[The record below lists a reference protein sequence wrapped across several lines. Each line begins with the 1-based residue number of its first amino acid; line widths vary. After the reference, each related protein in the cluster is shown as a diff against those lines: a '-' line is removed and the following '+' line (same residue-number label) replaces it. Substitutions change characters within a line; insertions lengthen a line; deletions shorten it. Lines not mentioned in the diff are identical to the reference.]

1 MSYSLP
7 RAIGAQT
14 TTRSIAA
21 LWLGAL
27 LALSAPAAAAPPEPS
42 SSALVPIGELP
53 PLPTLEP
60 IRKIE
65 ADPEALKELD
75 GLLARL
81 VSDKADIREH
91 ARASIDDVPATLVP
105 AIHLR
110 IQELRQSIDRDA
122 VPRLLAD
129 VRKAGRAA
137 KKTSKKD
144 KAADKASDDKKTDDK
159 PDRPKK
165 KAKKKKGDSKSDD
178 KKTDD
183 KKPDPSAPKGDAK
196 DDEEADGDDWL
207 AFALESA
214 KPESDTWKDLVHLL
228 ATERMLV
235 SIGTTPAVRELIELR
250 ANFGDMLRIDL
261 QRQIEKLKDKAV
273 PALIEARKH
282 DAAIVQRFAETELD
296 KLGRA
301 IPGEAVASDDPDVL
315 ADVLRAFGR
324 TRDVDAVR
332 VALSFANSDRR
343 KVRQAA
349 REAIAGIG
357 EPGRWQLRDAFQDLT
372 GEKPD
377 KSVPWDV
384 LARQIFAIYDKG
396 RLAEFEKLVQDG
408 LDAAKAGKHADA
420 VTSFDKVL
428 ARDPLFDRRKEM
440 APSYLAV
447 ALALPIEEGDK
458 KLALLRK
465 AQRLDPGGKEDQHIE
480 GQIAYVEAR
489 LLMKEGRPD
498 RFLLERALELDPS
511 NKEARDLLASF
522 EEKAVTQKKSNVT
535 RFAGAAG
542 IFVGMVA
549 LALGIGLWGR
559 KKRPRNGPPPPPR
572 SSPPEGSAPPPEPAQ
587 G

>member
-1 MSYSLP
+1 MPPVAAP
-7 RAIGAQT
+7 R
-14 TTRSIAA
+14 RSAPRWA
-21 LWLGAL
+21 LGAL
-27 LALSAPAAAAPPEPS
+27 LVGAAIALGASASAAPPDPA

-60 IRKIE
+60 IKKLE
-65 ADPEALKELD
+65 ADPEALKDLD

-91 ARASIDDVPATLVP
+91 ARAAIDDVPAAFVP
-105 AIHLR
+105 AIHVR
-110 IQELRQSIDRDA
+110 IQELRQSIDREA
-122 VPRLLAD
+122 APRLLAD
-129 VRKAGRAA
+129 ARKAGRVT
-137 KKTSKKD
+137 KRSDEKDDEKKD
-144 KAADKASDDKKTDDK
+144 DSAEKPKKKSKRKKKKADDAQVDKKDDKKDDE
-159 PDRPKK
+159 K
-165 KAKKKKGDSKSDD
+165 KAD
-178 KKTDD
+178 K
-183 KKPDPSAPKGDAK
+183 K
-196 DDEEADGDDWL
+196 DDEGDDGDDWL
-207 AFALESA
+207 AFVLSQP
-214 KPESDTWKDLVHLL
+214 KTDSDAWKDLVHLL
-228 ATERMLV
+228 AMERMLTA
-235 SIGTTPAVRELIELR
+235 IGTTPAVRELIELR
-250 ANFGDMLRIDL
+250 SNFGDMLRIDL

-282 DAAIVQRFAETELD
+282 DATIVQRFAETELD

-301 IPGEAVASDDPDVL
+301 IPGEAVASDDPDIL

-372 GEKPD
+372 GDKPD

-396 RLAEFEKLVQDG
+396 RLAEFQKLVDDG
-408 LDAAKAGKHADA
+408 LAAAKAGKHADA
-420 VTSFDKVL
+420 VASFDKVL

-447 ALALPIEEGDK
+447 AATLPLERADE

-465 AQRLDPGGKEDQHIE
+465 AQRLDPQSNDDKRIE

-498 RFLLERALELDPS
+498 RFLLERAIELDPS
-511 NKEARDLLASF
+511 NQEARDALATF
-522 EEKAVTQKKSNVT
+522 EEKAVVEKRSNVN
-535 RFAGAAG
+535 RFFYAAG
-542 IFVGMVA
+542 IFAGMVL
-549 LALGIGLWGR
+549 LALGIGLYGR
-559 KKRPRNGPPPPPR
+559 RRKPSHGSPPPPPS
-572 SSPPEGSAPPPEPAQ
+572 SSPPAPATPEG
-587 G
+587 